1 MYISL
6 NERPAVGQKRSR
18 SAAPRVTIIIPS
30 YNHERFVAGAIESAF
45 AQTYQDFEIIITD
58 DASTDS
64 SVDVLSAYA
73 RTDSRITLFL
83 NRFNYETHATNHC
96 IQHASG
102 EYIAVLSSDDEFYPT
117 KLEKQVDFLDRH
129 PEFAAVF
136 TQARI
141 IDDEGRDFPDPSHFY
156 CTIFQQPNRSRHE
169 WLRHFFFKGN
179 CLCHPSVLIR
189 RSVYDTL
196 GGYNPLMGALDDLD
210 MWVRVCL
217 HHEIHI
223 LPNTL
228 VNFRLRGSHAN
239 VSADTPENF
248 RRVQYETIKI
258 LDHFQSPQAL
268 AQLHLIFPELA
279 NEVLNEADDVKR
291 HVLAMAALKSGGLA
305 HRFWAIDLLY
315 QLLSDPEAK
324 QRLHHRIGAAPDVDF
339 IKLNGALNPFAVEHR
354 PSAQVFW
361 PEGSA
366 FSEVSSQSR
375 YFPRSQWTELRFPLP
390 TWDSAM
396 PLRFDPCDCIG
407 VVKMSGLKIVSRSD
421 GRCLWSCVLNA
432 RETVTLGGTAAWL
445 SSDRHAISIL
455 STGDDP
461 QMYLLGIPPMPDL
474 PLEVRVWIK
483 LEPVLTSVAEEIES
497 LKARLQQLECQVE
510 ALNHA
515 AMERDAELIR
525 LTGEGRKLEALASER
540 EAELTR
546 LTAEGRKLEALAS
559 ERDAELTRLT
569 AEGRKLEALASERDA
584 ELTRLTVE
592 GRMLEAL
599 AAERDATARA
609 LEEAVERL
617 KTDVTEFEARM
628 VRLSAENTSLKATV
642 AERDHVANMVLSS
655 RSWRYTRPLRS
666 LRRVFGPR
674 GPAENPEG

>member
-1 MYISL
+1 MDISL

-18 SAAPRVTIIIPS
+18 SAAPRVTIIVPS

-45 AQTYQDFEIIITD
+45 AQTYQDFEIVITD
-58 DASTDS
+58 DASTDG
-64 SVDVLSAYA
+64 SVDVLCAYA
-73 RTDSRITLFL
+73 RTDPRITLFL

-279 NEVLNEADDVKR
+279 NEVLHEADAVKR

-305 HRFWAIDLLY
+305 HRFWAIDRLY

-339 IKLNGALNPFAVEHR
+339 VKLNGALNPFAVEHR

-361 PEGSA
+361 PEGST
-366 FSEVSSQSR
+366 FSEVSSHSR
-375 YFPRSQWTELRFPLP
+375 YCPRSQWTELRFPLP
-390 TWDSAM
+390 AWDSAM
-396 PLRFDPCDCIG
+396 PLRFDPCDYPG
-407 VVKMSGLKIVSRSD
+407 VVRISGLKVVSQAD
-421 GRCLWSCVLNA
+421 GRCLWSCVFDA
-432 RETVTLGGTAAWL
+432 RKETVTLAGTAAWL

-455 STGDDP
+455 STGNDP
-461 QMYLLGIPPMPDL
+461 QMHLFGIPPMPDL
-474 PLEVRVWIK
+474 PLELRVWIK
-483 LEPVLTSVAEEIES
+483 LEPGLTSVAEGIES
-497 LKARLQQLECQVE
+497 LKARVQRLECQVE

-515 AMERDAELIR
+515 ATERD
-525 LTGEGRKLEALASER
+525 
-540 EAELTR
+540 AELTR
-546 LTAEGRKLEALAS
+546 LTAEEKKLEALAS
-559 ERDAELTRLT
+559 ERDAELTHLT
-569 AEGRKLEALASERDA
+569 GERRKLEALVAERDA
-584 ELTRLTVE
+584 ELTRLTAE

-628 VRLSAENTSLKATV
+628 VRLSAENASLKATV

-674 GPAENPEG
+674 GPAENPER